1 MVIHAETRKRDLV
14 DKLYNLGLSIS
25 YDRVMN
31 ISTAMGNSIC
41 EMFKDDDVVC
51 PAKLRCDVFTT
62 AAVDNI
68 DHNPSSTSAKGS
80 LHGTAISLFQHPS
93 QDNYGTVRA
102 MTSIIENVKRDTIKP
117 LPERYSV
124 VPPVVLPKEP
134 TAIPSVDSL
143 LFSECGFFSGAQQLE
158 YRWLNHVRQEIEDDD
173 TDNKNVTWSAFHA
186 NLSQTHAVEVPP
198 LDISSVLPLFQEE
211 AKSTAMIRH
220 SMTIIKEQYLDTVD
234 DQAEN
239 TISFEEWKERRGI
252 ESPLFHFWSLTLKLE
267 LIILI
272 FVRSLR
278 EGNFNLYKDSLTMLI
293 PWVFALDHPNYARW
307 LPIHVRDMFALDTIA
322 PSIATEFESGHFV
335 VHKTHST
342 FSAIAIDHAHEQ
354 NNKLVK
360 GEGGVI
366 GLTENASQLL
376 RWMVCVQ
383 KWHVQSMNSSY
394 HKN

>member
-102 MTSIIENVKRDTIKP
+102 MTSISENVKRDTIKP

-158 YRWLNHVRQEIEDDD
+158 YR
-173 TDNKNVTWSAFHA
+173 
-186 NLSQTHAVEVPP
+186 NLKV
-198 LDISSVLPLFQEE
+198 
-211 AKSTAMIRH
+211 KSTA
-220 SMTIIKEQYLDTVD
+220 IK
-234 DQAEN
+234 
-239 TISFEEWKERRGI
+239 G
-252 ESPLFHFWSLTLKLE
+252 LTLPDTQGKPYLCKYPKVIFGDE
-267 LIILI
+267 LHTKKK
-272 FVRSLR
+272 S
-278 EGNFNLYKDSLTMLI
+278 
-293 PWVFALDHPNYARW
+293 
-307 LPIHVRDMFALDTIA
+307 
-322 PSIATEFESGHFV
+322 
-335 VHKTHST
+335 
-342 FSAIAIDHAHEQ
+342 
-354 NNKLVK
+354 
-360 GEGGVI
+360 
-366 GLTENASQLL
+366 
-376 RWMVCVQ
+376 
-383 KWHVQSMNSSY
+383 
-394 HKN
+394 